1 MSSVVTVT
9 DLFCGAGGSSLGA
22 AQSGAEIR
30 MALNHWELAVQTH
43 NSNFP
48 NTDHHCCDV
57 SQADPR
63 YYPRTTVLIASP
75 ECTNHSLAKGRG
87 RALYKQ
93 DLFSRPLI
101 DPSEERSRATM
112 WDVPRFAEV
121 HRYELIIVENVIDA
135 RAWVLWDAWL
145 HAMQALGYDWQCVYL
160 NSMICWPTPQSRD
173 RLYVVFWRRGNR
185 APDLEI
191 RPPCHCERCGD
202 VAGVQ
207 TWKRPTRQWGRY
219 GPRGQYVYRCPACSA
234 TVQPYYYP
242 ALTAIDWTL
251 PIRRIGDRPKPLG
264 EKTLA
269 RIKLGLERF
278 AGQRL
283 LVDLLYSHGHD
294 KRSYPTTGPWPTQ
307 TGQQSLALV
316 SPFLAALRTNST
328 PQHFLIEPG
337 IVELRNHGTV
347 RPATDPLATIA
358 AEGNHHGLLVPMTRD
373 DRPRGT
379 GEPFPTQTATET
391 LGLALPF
398 LTRHYTPRG
407 TGAGLSRPVTEPLGT
422 VTGADHHSLIV
433 PFLASYYRT
442 GGLTPASEPAPTVT
456 GLDKHALVAAPFIV
470 SQYNGEHRNPVR
482 SVGEPMPTVPGM
494 AVHHVATPGETP
506 TVEDCGFRML
516 EPHEIGAA
524 MAFPADYQVLGTKRE
539 RVKQYGNAV
548 TPPVMRLLLERC
560 LATLGGA
567 A

>member
-48 NTDHHCCDV
+48 NTDHHCCDA

-75 ECTNHSLAKGRG
+75 ECTNHSLAKGKG
-87 RALYKQ
+87 RARYQ
-93 DLFSRPLI
+93 ADLWGKPLI
-101 DPSEERSRATM
+101 DPAEERSRATM

-191 RPPCHCERCGD
+191 RPPCRCERCGD

-219 GPRGQYVYRCPACSA
+219 GPRGQYVYRCPACGE

-242 ALTAIDWTL
+242 ALTAIDWSL

-294 KRSYPTTGPWPTQ
+294 KRSYPTNHH
-307 TGQQSLALV
+307 L
-316 SPFLAALRTNST
+316 
-328 PQHFLIEPG
+328 LIEPG

-358 AEGNHHGLLVPMTRD
+358 AEGNHHGLLVPMTRA

-398 LTRHYTPRG
+398 L
-407 TGAGLSRPVTEPLGT
+407 
-422 VTGADHHSLIV
+422 
-433 PFLASYYRT
+433 
-442 GGLTPASEPAPTVT
+442 PAPTVT

-470 SQYNGEHRNPVR
+470 SQYNGDQRNPVR

-494 AVHHVATPGETP
+494 AVHHIATPGETP